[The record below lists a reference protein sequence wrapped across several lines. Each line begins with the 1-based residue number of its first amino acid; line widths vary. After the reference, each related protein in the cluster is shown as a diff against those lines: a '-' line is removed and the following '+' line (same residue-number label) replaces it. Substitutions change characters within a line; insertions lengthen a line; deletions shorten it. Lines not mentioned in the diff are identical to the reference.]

1 MSGRV
6 LRLATPLVAVPV
18 KQEKACCPGVPAALG
33 CPPTRTSA
41 PAPSACCSKLYMLLH
56 ETAPIVGLWR
66 LVGEGPRGALIAF
79 R

>member
-1 MSGRV
+1 MHRTH
-6 LRLATPLVAVPV
+6 LPVP
-18 KQEKACCPGVPAALG
+18 
-33 CPPTRTSA
+33 PPTLPR
-41 PAPSACCSKLYMLLH
+41 CSKLYILLH